1 MNITEQEEQIR
12 EEARRD
18 AMLYKSAHQQSTL
31 PQTEEEIINEAQR
44 DADLY
49 NKHFGKVEPFGEGE
63 QQLLIEKPDQAT
75 LQRMKDVELNTWK
88 TEQERK
94 ARKYLRWLYEAG
106 YQYTNAATLG
116 IVKKILEHEEDMPP
130 DVARDIIGQ
139 AAHFAGFLTTP
150 VGLSKL
156 GVGIGEK
163 IGAKLA
169 AKVLPKIIKSPK
181 VLAWAEKIGEKTV
194 PQVAKAMIRGSATL
208 GLASAISDLTNMKDA
223 VKRGKAGALMGLI
236 FSGTSLAHLP
246 KHPVISQMMRQ
257 VGGRALLSIANL
269 YDPQV
274 WKSLN
279 KEQIARRVYDEIL
292 NTWFLARGYS
302 PRVAVMKAAE
312 VKDSIGAESQPTLF
326 TPEELTKVTPWIKK
340 PLEVSEKPTSSA
352 TAETPGKARPG
363 EVEIKVEP
371 NPDGSVSIKV
381 KQQINKL
388 TEEEFKK
395 AYKERTLPHELTKEE
410 YTEQQR
416 RWMDEVEAEKAVEK
430 MVEQKPEEKAK
441 ETPGEEKLTL
451 EKMKEIFHPDYNM
464 RIVETSRGFEVERKL
479 EDEWMPIMK
488 NAREEAVFK
497 TRRGAEGFLKRQ
509 YPKELE
515 VYEHAVKL
523 ARKEGRLPKEEIPK
537 EERVAGMHIEPQPQP
552 EPKTPSPERQKKF
565 TQGVDELVK
574 TKVAKATGIKSK
586 DFKIKSSRI
595 IPDIVRTHNENGGS
609 TFNIYTGNQYGTNTY
624 AVSIFPELS
633 KPVDGKYIN
642 ESTIK
647 AFIDKHAELLKDPR
661 LSVGT
666 WYDKDDG
673 ITYLDIVT
681 TVANRRKAIR
691 LGKKY
696 NQKAIYYLKDGT
708 EINTGGTGKI
718 PPNIKKEP
726 LDERLRVKRG
736 GKKITLYHF
745 GRDLNTPNAVIDP
758 HAMGKGRIGQEKRQ
772 FTEDGELREGYLSK
786 SNWYSPEARTVEPH
800 LWVGATLYKTEVPS
814 SELLIV
820 DKPVKGSIDMAAL
833 RAGKIGWYSPQHG
846 QARIFIPLTAERLG
860 KATFGKKTRVSGSN
874 ILQYI
879 DRSTPDPLEAINKKI
894 AEKGTESLTNEELE
908 LLKKKGIFQE
918 VSPAQKDMVYHEKEP
933 EEPIFE
939 QPAEQKTQTLVDVY
953 AKTPL
958 GETEKVETIPADM
971 VEKIKEYAEKK
982 GVGDLIS
989 FGKARTGKW
998 TNYLPPTEIKKY
1010 VEGYI
1015 RTLPRVPEGTSKE
1028 EAQRIWEEK
1037 TKAAEG
1043 GKVESEIKK
1052 MVKLEEKVETEP
1064 ENITTEDLPFDGA
1077 VGEKLAYFTAE
1088 VHKAATK
1095 KAWRA
1100 AKMVDEALSG
1110 TRMRAPRVIKRA
1122 LEKAGMTLDDEIMYN
1137 IEEAYAQKIASSARG
1152 HVDKYIKKMAELG
1165 VRDEIINSVKVMNR
1179 YPITDVVKV
1188 KKEKTG
1194 VQSAV
1199 IPKSLIKYIKEH
1211 YKGGGGKKFLW
1222 KKSVKYVTK
1231 QGKRIVRGFQV
1242 PQVFFKRIGLKEILY
1257 DPIRQGERDAE
1268 EFFQKQLPNLKRIFA
1283 RLTKAEREQ
1292 LFDYMASKQHR
1303 AHAMEKAGV
1312 KVPKLNDLNMRQQ
1325 LALVKWKNWMKE
1337 YTPKLKELA
1346 RLYGLDIKFFRNYF
1360 PMYTKKGIVEV
1371 DGVVDYPKGIR
1382 KSPFFKS
1389 FIERT
1394 EDVPYGFYERDAY
1407 KNAVVFLKGMS
1418 RALNLGKRTIG
1429 LKYLI
1434 DSDEFKNI
1442 INKDDYA
1449 EILDWYENLV
1459 GKVEPHRGAR
1469 NVVSNVARQLRRWST
1484 RAILTNPRVI
1494 LKQGL
1499 SFLDVALMENT
1510 KFVMPDDVRQVVK
1523 RLARPTVTERAP
1535 EIAVVDMRSK
1545 ADRALLGG
1553 ITWADK
1559 TFAHGG
1565 YSKVLAAELV
1575 KMKGEGIPLDNKAL
1589 RKAVRRVSDRIDLAM
1604 GGYTRAQIPH
1614 FYRTELGKAV
1624 LMFTSTINSRF
1635 QYYVENTIEG
1645 INKRDAFHVAKTM
1658 TAFALGAYL
1667 EAAITRL
1674 ALHWQDSKEMLKD
1687 ILKTGIGNI
1696 PPFASLVYGLEA
1708 GELAP
1713 TAWFKNINDA
1723 IAVMKKPW
1731 SRRLIGIAEIFGLP
1745 KQLRRT
1751 LEGLEAIKKG
1761 IKVSSNK
1768 TLEIKGFWEQLR
1780 AIINGKW
1787 GTLTGRQFFVERER
1801 KAGWNREVANKL
1813 AKIEGKHFRA
1823 AIKNMTTK
1831 TFKAHFWDYVKA
1843 LPEGDK
1849 KKIREIIKEARKE
1862 GVKLSFES
1870 ILRHLKEAFN
1880 E

>member
-1 MNITEQEEQIR
+1 MDITEQEEQIR

-18 AMLYKSAHQQSTL
+18 AMLYKSTHQQSTL
-31 PQTEEEIINEAQR
+31 PQTEEEIRNEAQR

-49 NKHFGKVEPFGEGE
+49 NKHFGKVEPVGEGE
-63 QQLLIEKPDQAT
+63 QQLLVEKPDQAT

-106 YQYTNAATLG
+106 YQYINAATLG
-116 IVKKILEHEEDMPP
+116 LVKKILEHEENMPP

-139 AAHFAGFLTTP
+139 VAHFAGFLTTP

-156 GVGIGEK
+156 GIGIG
-163 IGAKLA
+163 GKLA

-181 VLAWAEKIGEKTV
+181 VLAWAEKIGEKTI
-194 PQVAKAMIRGSATL
+194 PQVARAMVRGSATL

-246 KHPVISQMMRQ
+246 EHPIISQMMRQ

-269 YDPQV
+269 YDPQI
-274 WKSLN
+274 WKNLN
-279 KEQIARRVYDEIL
+279 KEQIAHRVYDEIL
-292 NTWFLARGYS
+292 NTWFLAKGYS

-340 PLEVSEKPTSSA
+340 PPEVSEKPTPPA

-371 NPDGSVSIKV
+371 NPDGTVDIKV

-395 AYKERTLPHELTKEE
+395 AYKERTLPYELTKGE
-410 YTEQQR
+410 YTEEQR
-416 RWMDEVEAEKAVEK
+416 RWMDEVIAEEAVKK
-430 MVEQKPEEKAK
+430 MIEQKSEEKTREVPEE
-441 ETPGEEKLTL
+441 GKLTL
-451 EKMKEIFHPDYNM
+451 QKMKEIYHPDYIM
-464 RIVETSRGFEVERKL
+464 RITETPRGFVVEIKL
-479 EDEWMPIMK
+479 EDEWSPMMK

-497 TRRGAEGFLKRQ
+497 TRRGAEGFLRRQ
-509 YPKELE
+509 YPKQLE

-523 ARKEGRLPKEEIPK
+523 ARKEGTLLEEETPKEEAPK
-537 EERVAGMHIEPQPQP
+537 EEVAKMHIEPQP
-552 EPKTPSPERQKKF
+552 
-565 TQGVDELVK
+565 
-574 TKVAKATGIKSK
+574 
-586 DFKIKSSRI
+586 
-595 IPDIVRTHNENGGS
+595 N
-609 TFNIYTGNQYGTNTY
+609 
-624 AVSIFPELS
+624 
-633 KPVDGKYIN
+633 
-642 ESTIK
+642 
-647 AFIDKHAELLKDPR
+647 
-661 LSVGT
+661 SV
-666 WYDKDDG
+666 
-673 ITYLDIVT
+673 
-681 TVANRRKAIR
+681 
-691 LGKKY
+691 
-696 NQKAIYYLKDGT
+696 
-708 EINTGGTGKI
+708 
-718 PPNIKKEP
+718 
-726 LDERLRVKRG
+726 
-736 GKKITLYHF
+736 
-745 GRDLNTPNAVIDP
+745 
-758 HAMGKGRIGQEKRQ
+758 
-772 FTEDGELREGYLSK
+772 
-786 SNWYSPEARTVEPH
+786 EA
-800 LWVGATLYKTEVPS
+800 L
-814 SELLIV
+814 
-820 DKPVKGSIDMAAL
+820 
-833 RAGKIGWYSPQHG
+833 
-846 QARIFIPLTAERLG
+846 
-860 KATFGKKTRVSGSN
+860 
-874 ILQYI
+874 
-879 DRSTPDPLEAINKKI
+879 NKKI
-894 AEKGTESLTNEELE
+894 AEKGTESLTDKELE
-908 LLKKKGIFQE
+908 FLKKKGIFQK
-918 VSPAQKDMVYHEKEP
+918 VSPTQEGIIYHGREPKELTLK
-933 EEPIFE
+933 
-939 QPAEQKTQTLVDVY
+939 QPAEQKAQTLVDVF
-953 AKTPL
+953 AKNPL
-958 GETEKVETIPADM
+958 GKTEKVETIPADM
-971 VEKIKEYAEKK
+971 VEKIKEYAKKK

-989 FGKARTGKW
+989 FGKPRAGKW
-998 TNYLPPTEIKKY
+998 TNYLPPIEIKKY
-1010 VEGYI
+1010 IEGYI

-1028 EAQRIWEEK
+1028 EAWRIWEEK
-1037 TKAAEG
+1037 VKAGEEG
-1043 GKVESEIKK
+1043 KIESEIKK
-1052 MVKLEEKVETEP
+1052 MVKLEEKVEVEP
-1064 ENITTEDLPFDGA
+1064 ENITIEDLPFDGA
-1077 VGEKLAYFTAE
+1077 VGKKLAHFTAE
-1088 VHKAATK
+1088 VHKAATR

-1110 TRMRAPRVIKRA
+1110 TRIRAPRVIKKA
-1122 LEKAGMTLDDEIMYN
+1122 LEGAGMTLDDEIMYN

-1152 HVDKYIKKMAELG
+1152 HVDRYIKKMAEFG
-1165 VRDEIINSVKVMNR
+1165 VRDEIINSVKVMDR
-1179 YPITDVVKV
+1179 YPITKVIKV

-1194 VQSAV
+1194 IQSAV

-1211 YKGGGGKKFLW
+1211 YRGGKGKKFLW

-1231 QGKRIVRGFQV
+1231 QGKRIVKGFQV
-1242 PQVFFKRIGLKEILY
+1242 PQVFFKHIGLKEILY

-1268 EFFQKQLPNLKRIFA
+1268 EFFHKQLPNLKRIFA
-1283 RLTKAEREQ
+1283 HLTRAEREQ

-1346 RLYGLDIKFFRNYF
+1346 RLYGLDIKFFKNYF
-1360 PMYTKKGIVEV
+1360 PMYTKKGIIEV

-1394 EDVPYGFYERDAY
+1394 EDVPYKYYERDAY
-1407 KNAVVFLKGMS
+1407 KNAIVFLRGMS

-1442 INKDDYA
+1442 ISKDDYA

-1459 GKVEPHRGAR
+1459 GRVEPHRGAR
-1469 NVVSNVARQLRRWST
+1469 KAVSDVARQLRRWST

-1510 KFVMPDDVRQVVK
+1510 KFVMPDNVKQLVK
-1523 RLARPTVTERAP
+1523 RLSRPTVTERVP
-1535 EIAVVDMRSK
+1535 EIAIVDMRSK

-1565 YSKVLAAELV
+1565 YSGVLAAELV
-1575 KMKGEGIPLDNKAL
+1575 KMKDEGIPLDNKAL
-1589 RKAVRRVSDRIDLAM
+1589 RKAIRRVSDRIDLAM
-1604 GGYTRAQIPH
+1604 GGYTPAQTPH

-1635 QYYVENTIEG
+1635 QYYIENTIDG
-1645 INKRDAFHVAKTM
+1645 INKSDAFHIAKAI
-1658 TAFALGAYL
+1658 TAFTLGAYL

-1674 ALHWQDSKEMLKD
+1674 ALHWQDSREMLKD

-1696 PPFASLVYGLEA
+1696 PPFSSLVYGLEA

-1745 KQLRRT
+1745 KQLRHT

-1761 IKVSSNK
+1761 IKVSSSK
-1768 TLEIKGFWEQLR
+1768 TLEVKGFWEQLR

-1787 GTLTGRQFFVERER
+1787 GTLAGRQFFVERER
-1801 KAGWNREVANKL
+1801 KAGWNREIANKL

-1843 LPEGDK
+1843 LSEGDK

-1862 GVKLSFES
+1862 GMKLSFES